1 MGYTGGTT
9 STPTYRNLGDHTE
22 TVDIEFNPDETSYEE
37 LLKMFWESHDPTMQH
52 KRQYMSAIFYHG
64 ADQRTVSEQSRDEL
78 LKKATRLVV
87 TVIEKAGAFY
97 EAEDYHQKY
106 MLRKYPEL
114 ISALKLS
121 DAELIKSSAAA
132 RLNGYIGG
140 FGSVEAFNS
149 EKQTFSLSP
158 DMLDMVRRK
167 IRSRMSQ
174 KCQ

>member
-9 STPTYRNLGDHTE
+9 PTPTYRNLGDHTE

-37 LLKMFWESHDPTMQH
+37 LLKMFWESHDPTVQH

-64 ADQRTVSEQSRDEL
+64 ADQRTASEQSRDEL
-78 LKKATRLVV
+78 LKKATRPVV
-87 TVIEKAGAFY
+87 TVIEKAGTFY

-121 DAELIKSSAAA
+121 DAELIKSAAAA
-132 RLNGYIGG
+132 RLNGYTGG
-140 FGSVEAFNS
+140 FGSIEAFNL

-167 IRSRMSQ
+167 IRSRISP